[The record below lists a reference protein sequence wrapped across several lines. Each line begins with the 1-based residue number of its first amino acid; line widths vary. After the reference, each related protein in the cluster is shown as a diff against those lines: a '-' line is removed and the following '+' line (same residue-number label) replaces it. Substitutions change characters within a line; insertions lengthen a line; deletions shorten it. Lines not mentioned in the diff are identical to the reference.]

1 MKFLMVMA
9 ILPKFVD
16 PNSTGV
22 LEGLL
27 KTHEVDLLVEL
38 GILVPII
45 FLEFGLLPI
54 SYFPKTVVS
63 DQ

>member
-1 MKFLMVMA
+1 MVMA
-9 ILPKFVD
+9 VLPKFVD

-27 KTHEVDLLVEL
+27 KTHGVKLLAKL
-38 GILVPII
+38 GFLVPRI
-45 FLEFGLLPI
+45 FPEFGMLPI